1 MQEKTTAKS
10 QNLIEVAKLYYLDKL
25 SQNEIA
31 DRLGLGRSSVS
42 RLLTKAL
49 ETGIVQISINAGDSL
64 HLEVAH
70 RISRRYGLQDVII
83 VTSHSERE
91 RTNRKAGEVVA
102 EYLMRHL
109 QKGMALGVTRGRINY
124 YASRSIHNS
133 RGVSVD
139 AVQMMGCTVN
149 TSPAR
154 DSYMLTEAFA
164 QRLNGVGY
172 VMPVPLM
179 VKSKHVHDA
188 LLMEPLCQCVVDQFA
203 RINVALMDIHA
214 LHVNLALQFRDTWL
228 SKADAMQ
235 LRDIGAVGSS
245 CGYYFNL
252 NGMPCNVGINDR
264 MIAIDRSL
272 LHNIPTRIG
281 AAVGANMLETTLAV
295 LRSKLLTVLVVDEA
309 LAFDLDT
316 QW

>member
-179 VKSKHVHDA
+179 VKSKHVHDG

-203 RINVALMDIHA
+203 RINV
-214 LHVNLALQFRDTWL
+214 ALQFRDTWL